1 MVKNPK
7 LSKSIQDASWG
18 TLLRLLSY
26 KAAESQ
32 HCNIVLVDRYY
43 PSSHLCSNTGKHLG
57 RKLDLKERSWS
68 CPHCGQIHDRDV
80 NAAVNIAREA
90 SRVYQSLKPEK
101 AKGML
106 IIGDRDWM
114 IPE

>member
-7 LSKSIQDASWG
+7 LSKSIQDASWS
-18 TLLRLLSY
+18 TLVRLLSY

-32 HCNIVLVDRYY
+32 HCTVVLVDQFF
-43 PSSHLCSNTGKHLG
+43 PSSHLCSVTGKHLG
-57 RKLDLKERSWS
+57 RKLELKERSWQ
-68 CPHCGQIHDRDV
+68 CPHCGQIHDRDL

-90 SRVYQSLKPEK
+90 LRVCQYLPPEE
-101 AKGML
+101 AKGKIL
-106 IIGDRDWM
+106 VGDTQWE